1 LAVVWGVLDTINKTD
16 SIPAP
21 SDASTMI
28 DKLAPWVKI
37 DNTANKI
44 TAATPAIELRH
55 QDKFKNLGSIAEVV
69 NT

>member
-1 LAVVWGVLDTINKTD
+1 
-16 SIPAP
+16 
-21 SDASTMI
+21 MI

-55 QDKFKNLGSIAEVV
+55 QDNFKNLGSIAEVV